1 MTCPECHREL
11 NGATFGGARAADS
24 AALGHSGCCSPECAI
39 LDYLSRLFALDKQAL
54 LRVLVRFGED
64 PTEVMFLL
72 EDAVTKA
79 QAVAAQ

>member
-1 MTCPECHREL
+1 MSCPECHRDF
-11 NGATFGGARAADS
+11 NGATFGCANTADS
-24 AALGHSGCCSPECAI
+24 TALGHSGCCSPECAI

-64 PTEVMFLL
+64 PTDVMFRL

-79 QAVAAQ
+79 QTVAAQ

>member
-1 MTCPECHREL
+1 MRHP
-11 NGATFGGARAADS
+11 
-24 AALGHSGCCSPECAI
+24 
-39 LDYLSRLFALDKQAL
+39 RLPLAPLALDKQAL
-54 LRVLVRFGED
+54 LRVVVRFGED